1 MSIKRF
7 YAIKDNTITNA
18 FNFSL
23 RTRGTGS
30 NMGASDILEVFSIYG
45 QETTSSAELSRVLI
59 QFPVTGA
66 SSIATSRTD
75 GDIPASG
82 SVKFYLRMFNA
93 RHSEQLPQNY
103 TLNVLAVSSSWQ
115 EGYGLDM
122 EDYTDVTDDKIE
134 GSNWMNKASN
144 PVATWAKVGGD
155 YHTGSSNDKF
165 KYTAAFEEGFEDLEL
180 DVTGLVEEW
189 ISGDKYNDGF
199 GVFLTASQ
207 EAHALEADGSVLLN
221 LEGSKKSFYTKRF
234 FSRSSEF
241 FFKRPVLEARW
252 DSRTLD
258 DRNNFYASS
267 SLLDG
272 PDNLYNL
279 YFYNYVRGQLKNIPH
294 YTSGSLSVKI
304 YPSESDA
311 PKSESNHIG
320 LYTATEDSTGVYKV
334 QVHLDTTSSIVHDV
348 WYKTATPSTQYKT
361 GSLTVKTHAG
371 TLSNDYQEYTTK
383 ITNLRPSYSNK
394 ETARFRVYARPR
406 NYDYNIYTVAS
417 KDIEQVTIPSASY
430 EVIRLVD
437 GQTMLAHSTGS
448 NLYHTYL
455 SYDNSGSYFDFD
467 MSLLESGYMYGLRLA
482 YYTSNGWR
490 EQQELFKFRVENN

>member
-165 KYTAAFEEGFEDLEL
+165 KYTATFEEGFEDLEL
-180 DVTGLVEEW
+180 DGTGLAEEW
-189 ISGDKYNDGF
+189 ICGDKYNDGF

-267 SLLDG
+267 SLFGRSGQSVQFVFLQLCQRSIKKYSS
-272 PDNLYNL
+272 LY
-279 YFYNYVRGQLKNIPH
+279 
-294 YTSGSLSVKI
+294 
-304 YPSESDA
+304 
-311 PKSESNHIG
+311 
-320 LYTATEDSTGVYKV
+320 
-334 QVHLDTTSSIVHDV
+334 
-348 WYKTATPSTQYKT
+348 
-361 GSLTVKTHAG
+361 
-371 TLSNDYQEYTTK
+371 
-383 ITNLRPSYSNK
+383 
-394 ETARFRVYARPR
+394 
-406 NYDYNIYTVAS
+406 
-417 KDIEQVTIPSASY
+417 
-430 EVIRLVD
+430 
-437 GQTMLAHSTGS
+437 
-448 NLYHTYL
+448 
-455 SYDNSGSYFDFD
+455 
-467 MSLLESGYMYGLRLA
+467 
-482 YYTSNGWR
+482 
-490 EQQELFKFRVENN
+490 